1 MDVMKQIDALRAPL
15 IVVGVAMIGVGSV
28 LLLYLGMMV
37 YQVLNAPEDVAI
49 IKYVLAHVKVNDLAA
64 YGSMLDTATK
74 QNVRFE
80 INLTDTIRT
89 ILFIFLGVGIMSALA
104 AILGILVRSGVR
116 IVELAMREGRASRKP
131 ASAAAAPA
139 NRTKSS

>member
-1 MDVMKQIDALRAPL
+1 MDVMKQMDALRGPL
-15 IVVGVAMIGVGSV
+15 IIVGVAMIGVGSV
-28 LLLYLGMMV
+28 LLLYLGMLV
-37 YQVLNAPEDVAI
+37 YQVLNAPEKVAI

-64 YGSMLDTATK
+64 YGSMLDTATR

-104 AILGILVRSGVR
+104 AILGILIRSGVR
-116 IVELAMREGRASRKP
+116 IVELAMREGRMPRKP
-131 ASAAAAPA
+131 APVATPA
-139 NRTKSS
+139 NRMKAS